1 MTKKYFVVALVAS
14 CVTATSGQKIF
25 LNNASFEGAP
35 QDATVPIGWH
45 GCEPG
50 TTPDILPGPWGV
62 YQEPAEGETYMG
74 LITRDN
80 GTWESVGQRL
90 KTPLTAPDCY
100 AFTFDLA
107 HSDTY
112 ANYSQSIKIR
122 VWGAETVCGKDQ
134 LLFESPLIEHTDWK
148 TYEVRFTPEK
158 SIRFIILEA
167 FYSEKKFS
175 RRGNVLIDNLSAI
188 TKCPRV

>member
-1 MTKKYFVVALVAS
+1 MIKYCLIISLVAGGLLS
-14 CVTATSGQKIF
+14 VPAQKIF
-25 LNNASFEGAP
+25 LNNASFEGEP
-35 QDATVPIGWH
+35 QDATVPVGWH

-62 YQEPAEGETYMG
+62 FNEPSEGETYVG

-80 GTWESVGQRL
+80 GTWESIGQRL
-90 KTPLTAPDCY
+90 KEPLTAPDCY
-100 AFTFDLA
+100 TFTFDLA

-112 ANYSQSIKIR
+112 SNYNQSIKIR

-134 LLFESPLIEHTDWK
+134 LLFESPLVEHPDWK

-158 SIRFIILEA
+158 PVRFIVLEA
-167 FYSEKKFS
+167 FFSEKRFL
-175 RRGNVLIDNLSAI
+175 RRGNILIDNLSAI
-188 TKCPRV
+188 KKCPRV